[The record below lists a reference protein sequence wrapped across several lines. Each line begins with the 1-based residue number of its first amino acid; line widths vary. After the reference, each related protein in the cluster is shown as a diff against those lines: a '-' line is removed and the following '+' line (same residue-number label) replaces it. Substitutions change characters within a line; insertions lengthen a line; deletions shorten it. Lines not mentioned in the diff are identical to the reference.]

1 MLSLESCWNYL
12 RYANCDY
19 AIVSL
24 GSDVYDILS
33 IDPGSPSEYIIENS
47 PTHVV
52 GTFPP
57 GTDWNTIAKAADA
70 LRTASGEK
78 TVQKDRFFARR
89 WRFFKLTATR
99 GMARYFGFAVRWQ
112 RCREEL
118 K

>member
-12 RYANCDY
+12 RYATCDY
-19 AIVSL
+19 VIVSL
-24 GSDVYDILS
+24 GSDAYDILS
-33 IDPGSPSEYIIENS
+33 IDPGSLGEYIIENS

-52 GTFPP
+52 GIFPP

-78 TVQKDRFFARR
+78 SSSKRSVLFTRR
-89 WRFFKLTATR
+89 WSFLMLTATR
-99 GMARYFGFAVRWQ
+99 GIVRYFGFAVR
-112 RCREEL
+112 RRRR